1 MQSQQSGASAILIP
15 FVCAEA
21 SKLLLWHHGIYNLLI
36 YAAEHSLD
44 SFSASLDSH
53 TSTVNG
59 GEAVRVSGAE
69 CSSLILMKRG
79 EPAHGARAGSLSYLL
94 SSLGS
99 ADDVLEHYAARGSR
113 I

>member
-1 MQSQQSGASAILIP
+1 MPPSIRLTVFRQASTATLVP
-15 FVCAEA
+15 
-21 SKLLLWHHGIYNLLI
+21 S
-36 YAAEHSLD
+36 S
-44 SFSASLDSH
+44 
-53 TSTVNG
+53 G

-113 I
+113 YISYSIDRPIA